1 MPLALMVS
9 PNWLRYT
16 GNQAC
21 AFDCDIVCAVSA
33 AALVGGEVHVDRFL
47 AGNVDFGA
55 DNDFFTAFVYDRVV
69 FDVDLGVFEFQHGA
83 GVGADQQGL
92 ELFSQRLFLC
102 VSCSTPWGCRRPKLS
117 CVGSRS
123 KGWRR
128 LQLFG
133 VQCWH
138 RRC

>member
-16 GNQAC
+16 VTKLAPST
-21 AFDCDIVCAVSA
+21 ATLYARYLLPL
-33 AALVGGEVHVDRFL
+33 LVGGEVHVDRFL

-92 ELFSQRLFLC
+92 ELLVNACFVRQSQYAM
-102 VSCSTPWGCRRPKLS
+102 GCRRPKRS
-117 CVGSRS
+117 CVGSS
-123 KGWRR
+123 K
-128 LQLFG
+128 
-133 VQCWH
+133 
-138 RRC
+138 